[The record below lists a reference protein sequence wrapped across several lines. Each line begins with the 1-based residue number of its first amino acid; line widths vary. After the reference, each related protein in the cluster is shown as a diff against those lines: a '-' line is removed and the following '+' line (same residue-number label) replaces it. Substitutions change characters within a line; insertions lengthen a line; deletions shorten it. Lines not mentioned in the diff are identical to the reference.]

1 MQTANDLLY
10 DVETQ
15 IMENIVTFLS
25 RGSVASADWQIDR
38 LQAYGALNTENRK
51 AIAKIT
57 NQIGTLTNSEV
68 AEAMKSALAE
78 IEPQF
83 LKAQKAGASL
93 LDALPPNA
101 SPALR
106 DLLSVYQGRAVRDM
120 NYTMQTLLNNAG
132 GVYIQSVN
140 KASLL
145 LLSGSI
151 TPDEAIAQ
159 TVRAW
164 SKSGIPSIV
173 DKAGRQWSTEAYAQ
187 MVMRSTVRNVTTETQ
202 FTRCDEY
209 GTDLIEIS
217 SHVDA
222 REGCAPYQGKVYSR
236 NGKTKG
242 YPLLASTSYGD
253 PAGIFGVNCSHQS
266 YPFFPGISTRTFE
279 ANPNTK
285 EAYADKE
292 TQRRYER
299 NIRQSK
305 REILLMEKTGNEKS
319 ILQAKSTLA
328 NRQKT
333 MRDFLKESG
342 RTRRSNRER
351 IYNIL

>member
-1 MQTANDLLY
+1 VQTANDLLY

-25 RGSVASADWQIDR
+25 RGSVASADWQISR
-38 LQAYGALNTENRK
+38 LEAYGALNTENRK
-51 AIAKIT
+51 VIERFKGKV
-57 NQIGTLTNSEV
+57 GTLSQAEV
-68 AEAMKSALAE
+68 REAMKSALDE

-83 LKAQKAGASL
+83 LKAKAAGASL

-106 DLLSVYQGRAVRDM
+106 EMLASYQGRAVQGM
-120 NYTMQTLLNNAG
+120 NYTMQTLLENAG

-145 LLSGSI
+145 ILSGSYSI
-151 TPDEAIAQ
+151 DDAIAQ
-159 TVRAW
+159 TVREW

-173 DKAGRQWSTEAYAQ
+173 DRAGKQWSTEAYAQ
-187 MVMRSTVRNVTTETQ
+187 MVMRSTVRSVTTDTQ

-236 NGKTKG
+236 SGQTKG
-242 YPLLASTSYGD
+242 YPLLSSTSYGE
-253 PAGIFGVNCSHQS
+253 PAGIFGVNCRHTA
-266 YPFFPGISTRTFE
+266 YPYFPGLSTKTFPARKFDE
-279 ANPNTK
+279 
-285 EAYADKE
+285 EAYANSQK
-292 TQRRYER
+292 QRLYER
-299 NIRQSK
+299 GVRQSK
-305 REILLMEKTGNEKS
+305 REIAVMEKTKDTMAVE
-319 ILQAKSTLA
+319 QARKTLS
-328 NRQKT
+328 R
-333 MRDFLKESG
+333 REDRLKEFLSETN
-342 RTRRSNRER
+342 RTRRSTREL
-351 IYNIL
+351 IYDVL

>member
-1 MQTANDLLY
+1 MQTANNLLY

-25 RGSVASADWQIDR
+25 RGSVASADWQIGR
-38 LQAYGALNTENRK
+38 LEAYGALNTENRK
-51 AIAKIT
+51 IIDKFARKV
-57 NQIGTLTNSEV
+57 GTLSKAEV
-68 AEAMKSALAE
+68 HITMLNALAE

-83 LKAQKAGASL
+83 IKASKAGATL

-145 LLSGSI
+145 LLSGSSSI
-151 TPDEAIAQ
+151 DDAIAQ

-187 MVMRSTVRNVTTETQ
+187 MIMRSTVRNVTTETQ

-222 REGCAPYQGKVYSR
+222 REGCAPYQGRVFSR

-242 YPLLASTSYGD
+242 YPLLASTSYGE
-253 PAGIFGVNCSHQS
+253 PAGILGINCRHQV
-266 YPFFPGISTRTFE
+266 YGFFPGISTKTYEERPFD
-279 ANPNTK
+279 K
-285 EAYADKE
+285 EAYE
-292 TQRRYER
+292 NSQTQRRYER
-299 NIRQSK
+299 DIRQSK
-305 REILLMEKTGNEKS
+305 RELAVMEKSGNGEA
-319 ILQAKSTLA
+319 IAKAKDTLK
-328 NRQKT
+328 NRQAN
-333 MRDFLKESG
+333 MRGFLDESG
-342 RTRRSNRER
+342 RTRRYSREQ
-351 IYNIL
+351 IYDVL

>member
-51 AIAKIT
+51 AINKVIGK
-57 NQIGTLTNSEV
+57 IGTLTDSEV

-83 LKAQKAGASL
+83 LKASKAGATL

-145 LLSGSI
+145 LLSGSYSI
-151 TPDEAIAQ
+151 DDAIAQ

-253 PAGIFGVNCSHQS
+253 PAGIFGINCRHQS
-266 YPFFPGISTRTFE
+266 YPFFPGISTQTYKERPFD
-279 ANPNTK
+279 K
-285 EAYADKE
+285 EAYDNSQ

-299 NIRQSK
+299 DIRQSK
-305 REILLMEKTGNEKS
+305 RELAVMEKSGNE
-319 ILQAKSTLA
+319 QAIAKAKDTLKGRQA
-328 NRQKT
+328 N
-333 MRDFLKESG
+333 MRGFLDESG
-342 RTRRSNRER
+342 RTRRYNREQ
-351 IYNIL
+351 IYDVL

>member
-25 RGSVASADWQIDR
+25 RGKADDASWQIGR
-38 LQAYGALNTENRK
+38 LQAYGALNTENSK

-57 NQIGTLTNSEV
+57 NQIGTLTNKEV

-83 LKAQKAGASL
+83 LKAQKAGVTL

-106 DLLSVYQGRAVRDM
+106 DLLSVYQGRAVHGM
-120 NYTMQTLLNNAG
+120 NYTLQTLLSSAG
-132 GVYIQSVN
+132 DVYIASVN

-187 MVMRSTVRNVTTETQ
+187 MIMRSTVRNVTTETQ

-217 SHVDA
+217 SHADA

-253 PAGIFGVNCSHQS
+253 PAGIFGVNCRHQS
-266 YPFFPGISTRTFE
+266 YPYFPGISTQTHEERPFD
-279 ANPNTK
+279 K
-285 EAYADKE
+285 EAYDNSQ
-292 TQRRYER
+292 TQRKYER
-299 NIRQSK
+299 DIRQSK
-305 REILLMEKTGNEKS
+305 RELAVMEKSGNE
-319 ILQAKSTLA
+319 QAIAKAKDTLKGRQA
-328 NRQKT
+328 N
-333 MRDFLKESG
+333 MRGFLDESG
-342 RTRRSNRER
+342 RTRRYNREQ
-351 IYNIL
+351 IYDVL

>member
-10 DVETQ
+10 DVETS

-25 RGSVASADWQIDR
+25 RGSVASANWQIDR

-57 NQIGTLTNSEV
+57 NQIGTLTNKEV

-83 LKAQKAGASL
+83 LKAQKAGVTL

-132 GVYIQSVN
+132 SVYVQSVN

-151 TPDEAIAQ
+151 APDEAIAQ

-187 MVMRSTVRNVTTETQ
+187 MVMRSTVRNVITETQ

-222 REGCAPYQGKVYSR
+222 REGCAPYQGRVFSR

-253 PAGIFGVNCSHQS
+253 PAGIFGVNCRHQA
-266 YPFFPGISTRTFE
+266 YGYFPGISTQTYEEKPFD
-279 ANPNTK
+279 K
-285 EAYADKE
+285 EAYDNSQ

-299 NIRQSK
+299 DIRQSK
-305 REILLMEKTGNEKS
+305 RELAVMEKSGNE
-319 ILQAKSTLA
+319 QAIAKAKDTLK
-328 NRQKT
+328 NRQAN
-333 MRDFLKESG
+333 MRGFLDESG
-342 RTRRSNRER
+342 RTRRYSREQ
-351 IYNIL
+351 IYDIL